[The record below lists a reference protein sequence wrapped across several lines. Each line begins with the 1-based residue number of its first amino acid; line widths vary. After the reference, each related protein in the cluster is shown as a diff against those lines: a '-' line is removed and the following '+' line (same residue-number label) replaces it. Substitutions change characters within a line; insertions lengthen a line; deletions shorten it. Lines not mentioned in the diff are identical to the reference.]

1 MIDDSKW
8 IKKVY
13 IKVTKNNG
21 YKNAFTCL
29 SWDDYSHKYIESLNG
44 IIKPIIFF
52 GVTPKSAI
60 LVNASKRA
68 WVALESVI
76 LINAIIRVWTQT
88 FRLR

>member
-29 SWDDYSHKYIESLNG
+29 S
-44 IIKPIIFF
+44 
-52 GVTPKSAI
+52 
-60 LVNASKRA
+60 
-68 WVALESVI
+68 
-76 LINAIIRVWTQT
+76 
-88 FRLR
+88 